1 MFLIRYS
8 IRVSNF
14 IILIM
19 STISRGDKQIMNI
32 FLKKNVKFLNQKTN
46 ISKILGIN
54 EQSLKNKI
62 YDEKRN
68 FSIND
73 LIKISTYLNIS
84 IEDLLYKDL
93 SKEDKPE

>member
-1 MFLIRYS
+1 
-8 IRVSNF
+8 
-14 IILIM
+14 M
-19 STISRGDKQIMNI
+19 SKISRGDKQIMNI

-73 LIKISTYLNIS
+73 LIKISTSLNIS

>member
-1 MFLIRYS
+1 
-8 IRVSNF
+8 
-14 IILIM
+14 
-19 STISRGDKQIMNI
+19 MNI

-73 LIKISTYLNIS
+73 LIKISTSLNIS

>member
-1 MFLIRYS
+1 
-8 IRVSNF
+8 
-14 IILIM
+14 M
-19 STISRGDKQIMNI
+19 SKISRGDKQIMNI

-73 LIKISTYLNIS
+73 LIKISTSLNIS

-93 SKEDKPE
+93 PKEDKPE